1 MMKAF
6 DLNMEDV
13 LENWEVYHAIREI
26 IANALDEQLISD
38 TKEISIEP
46 SNDLDGWV
54 IRDYGRGIKIEHF
67 TQNENPE
74 KFSGPPGTIGKFGVG
89 LKDAL
94 ATFYRNNIDVTIKS
108 RFGTYTVAMHTKEGF
123 DEIETLHVMY
133 DDRPIDMHGTIFI
146 LKGAT
151 EEQINQA
158 KELFLKFSEIEVLES
173 TKYGD
178 ILESSW
184 YIHHDED
191 IPNRVYING
200 VLASEEP
207 NFLFS
212 YNITNLTKT
221 MRKAL
226 NRERTNVGRTT
237 YTERVKSIL
246 KSAKSDE
253 VLERLAT
260 EVRNRSY
267 GFQSDE
273 IMWTEIAQLGINAL
287 AKLDDRVIFATE
299 KQALNNPDELERMR
313 SEGYTVIVS
322 SERDHDRID
331 HDVVNTFTSY
341 VEDWNES
348 FEYEFV
354 DEQDLTANEKKIFAK
369 TNDILQLVV
378 SDDEDMPR
386 VRISETIQN
395 ERDFSNGALTLVMAV
410 GVYDPEHGI
419 VIHRMQLDCME
430 AYAGTLLHEAAH
442 ATSGAGDATRAFE
455 TELTNFLGIIA
466 KIAVDPI

>member
-1 MMKAF
+1 MKAF

-26 IANALDEQLISD
+26 IANALDEQLISE
-38 TKEISIEP
+38 TEEISIEP
-46 SNDLDGWV
+46 ADDSDAWV
-54 IRDYGRGIKIEHF
+54 IRDYGRGIRIEHF

-94 ATFYRNNIDVTIKS
+94 ATFYRNGIDVTIKS
-108 RFGTYTVAMHTKEGF
+108 RFGTYTVAMHKKEGF

-133 DDRPIDMHGTIFI
+133 DDKPLAMKGTVFI
-146 LKGAT
+146 LKSVT
-151 EEQINQA
+151 EEHINQA
-158 KELFLKFSEIEVLES
+158 KDLFLKFSEVEVLES

-178 ILESSW
+178 ILESTW
-184 YIHHDED
+184 EIINDEES
-191 IPNRVYING
+191 PNRVYING

-246 KSAKSDE
+246 KSAKSEE

-260 EVRNRSY
+260 QVRNRSY

-287 AKLDDRVIFATE
+287 ANLDDMVIFATE
-299 KQALNNPDELERMR
+299 KQAMNNPDELERMR
-313 SEGYTVIVS
+313 LEGYTVIVS
-322 SERDHDRID
+322 SVRDHDRID
-331 HDVVNTFTSY
+331 HDVVKTFTSY

-354 DEQDLTANEKKIFAK
+354 EEHDLTANEKKIFAK
-369 TNDILQLVV
+369 THDILRLVGF
-378 SDDEDMPR
+378 DDDDMPS

-395 ERDFSNGALTLVMAV
+395 ERDFSNGALTLVSAV
-410 GVYDPEHGI
+410 GVYSSEHGI

-430 AYAGTLLHEAAH
+430 EYAGTLLHEAAH

-455 TELTNFLGIIA
+455 TELTDYLGMIA
-466 KIAVDPI
+466 KRVVETI

>member
-1 MMKAF
+1 MKAF

-26 IANALDEQLISD
+26 IANALDEQLISE
-38 TKEISIEP
+38 TEEISIEP
-46 SNDLDGWV
+46 ADDSDAWV
-54 IRDYGRGIKIEHF
+54 IRDYGRGIRIEHF

-94 ATFYRNNIDVTIKS
+94 ATFYRNGIDVTIKS
-108 RFGTYTVAMHTKEGF
+108 RFGTYTVAMHKKEGF

-133 DDRPIDMHGTIFI
+133 DDKPLAMKGTVFI
-146 LKGAT
+146 LKSVT
-151 EEQINQA
+151 KEHINQA
-158 KELFLKFSEIEVLES
+158 KDLFLKFSEVEVLES

-178 ILESSW
+178 ILESTW
-184 YIHHDED
+184 EIINDEES
-191 IPNRVYING
+191 PNRVYING

-246 KSAKSDE
+246 KSAKSEE

-260 EVRNRSY
+260 QVRNRSY

-287 AKLDDRVIFATE
+287 ANLDDMVIFATE
-299 KQALNNPDELERMR
+299 KQAMNNPDELERMR
-313 SEGYTVIVS
+313 LEGYTVIVS
-322 SERDHDRID
+322 SVRDHDRID
-331 HDVVNTFTSY
+331 HDVVKTFTSY

-354 DEQDLTANEKKIFAK
+354 EEHDLTANEKKIFAK
-369 TNDILQLVV
+369 THDILRLVGF
-378 SDDEDMPR
+378 DDDDMPS

-395 ERDFSNGALTLVMAV
+395 ERDFSNGALTLVSAV
-410 GVYDPEHGI
+410 GVYSSEHGI

-430 AYAGTLLHEAAH
+430 EYAGTLLHEAAH

-455 TELTNFLGIIA
+455 TELTDYLGMIA
-466 KIAVDPI
+466 KRVVETI

>member
-1 MMKAF
+1 MKAF

-26 IANALDEQLISD
+26 IANALDEQLISE
-38 TKEISIEP
+38 TEEISIEP
-46 SNDLDGWV
+46 ADDSDAWV
-54 IRDYGRGIKIEHF
+54 IRDYGRGIRIEHF

-94 ATFYRNNIDVTIKS
+94 ATFYRNGIDVTIKS
-108 RFGTYTVAMHTKEGF
+108 RFGTYTVAMHKKEGF

-133 DDRPIDMHGTIFI
+133 DDKPLAMKGTVFI
-146 LKGAT
+146 LKSVT
-151 EEQINQA
+151 EEHINQA
-158 KELFLKFSEIEVLES
+158 KDLFLKFSEVEVLES

-178 ILESSW
+178 ILESTW
-184 YIHHDED
+184 EIINDEES
-191 IPNRVYING
+191 PNRVYING

-246 KSAKSDE
+246 KSAKSEE

-260 EVRNRSY
+260 QVRNRSY

-287 AKLDDRVIFATE
+287 ANLDDMVIFATE
-299 KQALNNPDELERMR
+299 KQAMNNPDELERMR
-313 SEGYTVIVS
+313 LEGYTVIVS
-322 SERDHDRID
+322 SVRDHDRID
-331 HDVVNTFTSY
+331 HDVVKTFTSY

-354 DEQDLTANEKKIFAK
+354 EEHDLTANEKKIFAK
-369 TNDILQLVV
+369 THDILRLVGF
-378 SDDEDMPR
+378 DDDDMPS

-395 ERDFSNGALTLVMAV
+395 ERDFSNGALTLVSAV
-410 GVYDPEHGI
+410 GVYSSEHGI

-430 AYAGTLLHEAAH
+430 EYAGTLLHEAAH

-455 TELTNFLGIIA
+455 TELTDYLGMIA
-466 KIAVDPI
+466 KRVVEPI